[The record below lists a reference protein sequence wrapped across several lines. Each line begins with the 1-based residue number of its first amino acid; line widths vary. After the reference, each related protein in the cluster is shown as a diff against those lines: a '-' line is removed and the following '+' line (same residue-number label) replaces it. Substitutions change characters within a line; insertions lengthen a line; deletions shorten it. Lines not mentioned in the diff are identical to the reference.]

1 LNKAIL
7 AVSIVVAAIA
17 ILFAYLQFT
26 DLDYLGS
33 KLPFVGD
40 LVQTTI
46 DGRRGLSDNAFQ
58 VGQISLSLGSDR
70 GLYMTIMVTSLQ
82 IITLSAAEVTGWM

>member
-26 DLDYLGS
+26 DLDYLGG

-40 LVQTTI
+40 LMQTTI

-58 VGQISLSLGSDR
+58 VGQVGIVRASE
-70 GLYMTIMVTSLQ
+70 Q
-82 IITLSAAEVTGWM
+82 H